1 MKIGREVNKNGTC
14 ECGGAVCFHCWQC
27 VLCTGHMKD
36 CSVRFIETE
45 KEDSELILLL
55 EQEIT
60 SLYIDAAWERDEELN
75 TQWAKGMEA
84 SANRIKNVINKYKV
98 KNND

>member
-1 MKIGREVNKNGTC
+1 MKTEKEVNKNETC
-14 ECGGAVCFHCWQC
+14 ECGGAVCFNCWQC

-55 EQEIT
+55 EQELT
-60 SLYIDAAWERDEELN
+60 SLYIDAAWERDKELN
-75 TQWAKGMEA
+75 PEWASGMEA
-84 SANRIKNVINKYKV
+84 AADRIRKIINKHQV
-98 KNND
+98 K